1 MPRNE
6 YFVWLPQSSHH
17 TLPQL
22 ATLRSEHGRSS
33 SVHDGVVDV
42 NAVVMD
48 APSLQL
54 QETLNGSVQRALL
67 SHRPILTHLNADT
80 SWLLQ
85 LPYPSDAERPPGRS
99 RWNIVFDP
107 WLTGGQSDVAY
118 WFSQQ
123 WHAVASSV
131 QTMAELNDLL
141 REIERMAQLGASF
154 SGERTQDCFDQDSKR
169 SYIDAVVISHE
180 FTDHCNKNTLLEL
193 ESDTAV
199 FATKLAADLIRS
211 WDHFRL
217 VQETPPFSATD
228 SDWRNT
234 SINPLPKWL
243 GISRMVTQSDALYYH
258 SAILVTFDLHSID
271 VKGPSE
277 GSTAA
282 EAIIYTPHGIHAKDL
297 SHLPSATPAI
307 KTLALLHGLHDI
319 KISVKQLNL
328 GAHNGL
334 QAQRMCQ
341 AKYWV
346 STHDEI
352 KKGSGLITPF
362 LYRTVL
368 TLQEAIEEERR
379 AKGRISDESELSDVR
394 EVAFVELSNGESL
407 LLV

>member
-1 MPRNE
+1 MVIN
-6 YFVWLPQSSHH
+6 
-17 TLPQL
+17 
-22 ATLRSEHGRSS
+22 
-33 SVHDGVVDV
+33 VDS
-42 NAVVMD
+42 VVMD

-54 QETLNGSVQRALL
+54 QETLSRSIQRALV

-123 WHAVASSV
+123 WHAVKSSV

-141 REIERMAQLGASF
+141 RKIEKMAQVGASI
-154 SGERTQDCFDQDSKR
+154 SGEIDHDYTYQNANESF
-169 SYIDAVVISHE
+169 IDAVVISHE
-180 FTDHCNKNTLLEL
+180 FTDHCNKPTLLEL
-193 ESDTAV
+193 DPETPV
-199 FATKLAADLIRS
+199 FATKSAADLIRS
-211 WDHFRL
+211 WNHFNM

-234 SINPLPKWL
+234 SLSPLPKWL
-243 GISRMVTQSDALYYH
+243 GISRMITQSDALYYH
-258 SAILVTFDLHSID
+258 SAILVTFDLYSID
-271 VKGPSE
+271 VKGPPE
-277 GSTAA
+277 VLNAA

-362 LYRTVL
+362 LHRRVL
-368 TLQEAIEEERR
+368 TLQEAIEGERR
-379 AKGRISDESELSDVR
+379 SKGRISDESELSDVR
-394 EVAFVELSNGESL
+394 GVVFVELSNGESL

>member
-1 MPRNE
+1 MVIN
-6 YFVWLPQSSHH
+6 
-17 TLPQL
+17 
-22 ATLRSEHGRSS
+22 
-33 SVHDGVVDV
+33 V
-42 NAVVMD
+42 NLVVMD

-54 QETLNGSVQRALL
+54 QETLNGSIQKAML

-85 LPYPSDAERPPGRS
+85 LPYPPDAERPPGRS

-123 WHAVASSV
+123 WHAVKSSV

-141 REIERMAQLGASF
+141 QKIEKMAQLGASS
-154 SGERTQDCFDQDSKR
+154 SGERSYDYVDQDSNQ
-169 SYIDAVVISHE
+169 SYIDAVIISHE
-180 FTDHCNKNTLLEL
+180 FTDHCNKRTLLEL
-193 ESDTAV
+193 DPGTPV
-199 FATKLAADLIRS
+199 FATKSAADLIRS
-211 WDHFRL
+211 WDHFRV

-234 SINPLPKWL
+234 SLDPLPKWL
-243 GISRMVTQSDALYYH
+243 GVSRMVTESDALYYH
-258 SAILVTFDLHSID
+258 SAILVTFDLYSVD
-271 VKGPSE
+271 VKGPLSVLN
-277 GSTAA
+277 AA
-282 EAIIYTPHGIHAKDL
+282 EAIVYTPHGIHAKDL
-297 SHLPSATPAI
+297 SHLPSATPAVR
-307 KTLALLHGLHDI
+307 TLALLHGLHDI

-368 TLQEAIEEERR
+368 TLQEAIEQERR
-379 AKGRISDESELSDVR
+379 AKGRISNESELSDMR

>member
-1 MPRNE
+1 M
-6 YFVWLPQSSHH
+6 
-17 TLPQL
+17 
-22 ATLRSEHGRSS
+22 
-33 SVHDGVVDV
+33 
-42 NAVVMD
+42 
-48 APSLQL
+48 
-54 QETLNGSVQRALL
+54 
-67 SHRPILTHLNADT
+67 
-80 SWLLQ
+80 
-85 LPYPSDAERPPGRS
+85 
-99 RWNIVFDP
+99 FDP

-131 QTMAELNDLL
+131 QTMSELNGLL
-141 REIERMAQLGASF
+141 RDIERMAQLGASI
-154 SGERTQDCFDQDSKR
+154 SGAQNHDCFDQDSKQ

-180 FTDHCNKNTLLEL
+180 FTDHCNKDTLLEL
-193 ESDTAV
+193 DSDTPV
-199 FATKLAADLIRS
+199 FATKSAADLIRS
-211 WDHFRL
+211 WNHFTL

-228 SDWRNT
+228 SDWRDT
-234 SINPLPKWL
+234 SLSPLPKWL
-243 GISRMVTQSDALYYH
+243 GISRMVTRSDALYYH
-258 SAILVTFDLHSID
+258 SAILVTFDLCSIT
-271 VKGPSE
+271 SE
-277 GSTAA
+277 VPAAA

-297 SHLPSATPAI
+297 SHLLSANPAV

-341 AKYWV
+341 ARYWV

-379 AKGRISDESELSDVR
+379 AKGKISDKSELSDVR
-394 EVAFVELSNGESL
+394 GVAFVELSNGESL

>member
-1 MPRNE
+1 
-6 YFVWLPQSSHH
+6 
-17 TLPQL
+17 
-22 ATLRSEHGRSS
+22 
-33 SVHDGVVDV
+33 
-42 NAVVMD
+42 MD

-54 QETLNGSVQRALL
+54 QETLKGSIQRALL

-85 LPYPSDAERPPGRS
+85 LPYPSDTERPPGRS
-99 RWNIVFDP
+99 RWNIIFDP
-107 WLTGGQSDVAY
+107 WLTGGQSDVAH

-131 QTMAELNDLL
+131 QTMAELNNLL
-141 REIERMAQLGASF
+141 REIETMAQLGASNP
-154 SGERTQDCFDQDSKR
+154 GERNHDSLDQSSKR
-169 SYIDAVVISHE
+169 SYIDAVIISHE

-193 ESDTAV
+193 DPDTPV
-199 FATKLAADLIRS
+199 FATTSAANLIRS
-211 WDHFRL
+211 WNHFRL
-217 VQETPPFSATD
+217 VRETPPFSATQ
-228 SDWRNT
+228 SDWRKT
-234 SINPLPKWL
+234 SLNPLPNWL
-243 GISRMVTQSDALYYH
+243 GISRMVTRSDALYYH
-258 SAILVTFDLHSID
+258 SAILVTFDLYSTN
-271 VKGPSE
+271 VKRPLEASNP
-277 GSTAA
+277 A

-297 SHLPSATPAI
+297 SYLPSAIPSI

-319 KISVKQLNL
+319 RISVKQLNL

-352 KKGSGLITPF
+352 KNGSGLISPF

-368 TLQEAIEEERR
+368 TLQEAIKEERR
-379 AKGRISDESELSDVR
+379 ARGRISDESELSDVR

-407 LLV
+407 LLDRA

>member
-1 MPRNE
+1 M
-6 YFVWLPQSSHH
+6 L
-17 TLPQL
+17 
-22 ATLRSEHGRSS
+22 
-33 SVHDGVVDV
+33 V
-42 NAVVMD
+42 NINSPVMD

-54 QETLNGSVQRALL
+54 QETLYGSIQRALL

-85 LPYPSDAERPPGRS
+85 LPYPPGAERPPGRS

-123 WHAVASSV
+123 WHTVASSV
-131 QTMAELNDLL
+131 QTMADLNQLL
-141 REIERMAQLGASF
+141 REIEKMAQLGTLTSE
-154 SGERTQDCFDQDSKR
+154 ERVHAHFDHDSRR

-180 FTDHCNKNTLLEL
+180 FTDHCNQHTLLEL
-193 ESDTAV
+193 DSETPI
-199 FATKLAADLIRS
+199 FATRSAANLIRS
-211 WDHFRL
+211 WNHFRL
-217 VQETPPFSATD
+217 VRDIPPFSATD

-234 SINPLPKWL
+234 SLNPLPKWL
-243 GISRMVTQSDALYYH
+243 GISRMVTLSDTLYYH
-258 SAILVTFDLHSID
+258 SAILVTFDLQTID
-271 VKGPSE
+271 VRGPTE
-277 GSTAA
+277 A
-282 EAIIYTPHGIHAKDL
+282 EAVIYTPHGIHAKDL
-297 SHLPSATPAI
+297 SHLPSASPAV

-319 KISVKQLNL
+319 RISVKQLNL

-334 QAQRMCQ
+334 QAQRTCQ

-362 LYRTVL
+362 LYRRVL
-368 TLQEAIEEERR
+368 TLQEAIEEERK
-379 AKGRISDESELSDVR
+379 AKGMIFDESELADVR
-394 EVAFVELSNGESL
+394 KVAFVELSNGESL

>member
-1 MPRNE
+1 
-6 YFVWLPQSSHH
+6 
-17 TLPQL
+17 
-22 ATLRSEHGRSS
+22 
-33 SVHDGVVDV
+33 
-42 NAVVMD
+42 MD

-54 QETLNGSVQRALL
+54 QETLSGSIQTALL

-85 LPYPSDAERPPGRS
+85 LPYPSDTERPPGRS

-107 WLTGGQSDVAY
+107 WLTGGQSDVAD

-141 REIERMAQLGASF
+141 REIEGMAQLGASKL
-154 SGERTQDCFDQDSKR
+154 GERNHDYPDQNSKR
-169 SYIDAVVISHE
+169 SYIDAVVVSHE
-180 FTDHCNKNTLLEL
+180 FTDHCNKHTLLEL
-193 ESDTAV
+193 DSDTPV
-199 FATKLAADLIRS
+199 FATKSAADLIRS
-211 WDHFRL
+211 WHHFRV
-217 VQETPPFSATD
+217 VQETPPFPATD

-234 SINPLPKWL
+234 SLNPLPKWL
-243 GISRMVTQSDALYYH
+243 GISRMVTRSDALYYH
-258 SAILVTFDLHSID
+258 SAILVTFDLYSID

-277 GSTAA
+277 FLEAA
-282 EAIIYTPHGIHAKDL
+282 EAIIYTPHGIHANDL
-297 SHLPSATPAI
+297 SHLPSATPAV

-368 TLQEAIEEERR
+368 TLREAIEEERK
-379 AKGRISDESELSDVR
+379 AEGKIPDESELSDMR
-394 EVAFVELSNGESL
+394 GVAFVELSSGESL